1 MDTADIKI
9 ITDLNSELKK
19 DFRLALA
26 AQSTHISARLDLKV
40 ETKLSGVDKKVDRL
54 LNHNE
59 KQNGWIEKHNER
71 LDAIDGEE
79 GTIEKLSWMTKLG
92 KNWRV
97 VIGGIVITFF
107 ALHSLF
113 EYVNIKT
120 IIQFAIKIF
129 T

>member
-1 MDTADIKI
+1 MDTEDIKI
-9 ITDLNSELKK
+9 ITDLNSGLKD
-19 DFRLALA
+19 DFIRALGD
-26 AQSTHISARLDLKV
+26 QSTVLSARLDLKV
-40 ETKLSGVDKKVDRL
+40 EEKLSGMDKKVDRL
-54 LNHNE
+54 LNHND
-59 KQNGWIEKHNER
+59 KQNGWIEGHTKR
-71 LDAIDGEE
+71 LEA
-79 GTIEKLSWMTKLG
+79 IEKLSWMTKLG

-97 VIGGIVITFF
+97 VIGGVVITFF